1 MEYQLRTSLLPPG
14 ELFQMSAVEQVFA
27 NRGID
32 PNVLQQYIN
41 ANLSDILDPAS
52 IKNMEE
58 GVKLLIKHIAAN
70 DKIFVQV
77 DSDCDGY
84 TSAALLLN
92 YLHDLFPVFIENNVV
107 YRLHE
112 GKQHGLIFDTIPEDV
127 KLVIAPD
134 SSSNDYLPHQWLH
147 ERGCDVLVIDHHEAE
162 KYSKYA
168 VVINNQMCDYHNKSL
183 SGVGMVLKFCQYIDN
198 LLNIDKSLNY
208 YDLAAFGIIADVMD
222 LRHLE
227 TRAIIKYG
235 LHKVHNKL
243 FKKIC
248 EMQEYSI
255 TNHGGLSPFT
265 VGWYISPL
273 VNAVT
278 RCGTDQEKKLFFE
291 AMLDW
296 QADEEIPSTKRGC
309 KGQMETKAEQACR
322 NARNIK
328 SKQDKQRDEGVK
340 YIKEIIQDKNLVNNK
355 IIAVKLPKGKV
366 NKNFTGLIANQL
378 LSEYQHPILLLNEID
393 HPDGSICW
401 EGSARAYECDGID
414 NFREYLKSNSY
425 VYLSEGHACAFGVG
439 LTDEGFSNFIKETN
453 EELKDCSFNPS
464 YIVDFVWE
472 ENVVDKEAI
481 LELAH
486 FNNIWGQGVEEPLIL
501 IKDIIVTKDNLKLM
515 SPDKSP
521 TLKIILKNGVE
532 CIKYFFSKEKFEK
545 LIPEVGKVGIIS
557 VIGTCSVNNWGGKIT
572 PQINIKDYEYKQIYY
587 F

>member
-14 ELFQMSAVEQVFA
+14 KQFMLSVVEQVFA
-27 NRGID
+27 NRGIAPENLEHYLNTTEND
-32 PNVLQQYIN
+32 LIN
-41 ANLSDILDPAS
+41 PAS

-58 GVKLLIKHIAAN
+58 GVKLLIQHISN
-70 DKIFVQV
+70 GDKIFVQV

-92 YLHDLFPVFIENNVV
+92 YLHNLFPTFIENNVV
-107 YRLHE
+107 YRVHE
-112 GKQHGLIFDTIPEDV
+112 GKQHGIIFDTIPEDV

-168 VVINNQMCDYHNKSL
+168 VVINNQMCDYPTKSL
-183 SGVGMVLKFCQYIDN
+183 SGVGMVLKFCQYIDQ
-198 LLNIDKSLNY
+198 LLNTDYSKLY

-222 LRHLE
+222 LRDYE
-227 TRAIIKYG
+227 TRYIVKTG
-235 LHKVHNKL
+235 LSFVHNSL

-248 EMQEYSI
+248 EMQEYQI
-255 TNHGGLSPFT
+255 VNHGGLSPFT
-265 VGWYISPL
+265 VGWYIGPL

-278 RCGTDQEKKLFFE
+278 RSGTQEEKLLFFE

-296 QADEEIPSTKRGC
+296 QAFDEIPSTKRGC

-340 YIKEIIQDKNLVNNK
+340 YIESIIEEKNLTENK
-355 IIAVKLPKGKV
+355 IIAVKLPEGKV
-366 NKNFTGLIANQL
+366 NRNFTGLIANQL
-378 LSEYQHPILLLNEID
+378 LSKYQHPILLLSEIRNK
-393 HPDGSICW
+393 DGSILW
-401 EGSARAYECDGID
+401 EGSARSYDCEGLD
-414 NFREYLKSNSY
+414 NFKEYLKNNSY
-425 VYLSEGHACAFGVG
+425 VYLSEGHKNAFGVG

-453 EELKDCSFNPS
+453 EELSNCTFNPS
-464 YIVDFVWE
+464 HTVDFAWE
-472 ENVVDKEAI
+472 VNEVDKQAI
-481 LELAH
+481 EELAH
-486 FNNIWGQGVEEPLIL
+486 YNNIWGQGVEEPEIL
-501 IKDIIVTKDNLKLM
+501 ITDIMVTKDNLKLM

-521 TLKIILKNGVE
+521 TLKIILPNGVE
-532 CIKYFFSKEKFEK
+532 CIKHYFSKEEFDK
-545 LIPEVGKVGIIS
+545 LIPDLGKVGIITL
-557 VIGTCSVNNWGGKIT
+557 VGTCQINNWGGKST
-572 PQINIKDYEYKQIYY
+572 PQINIKDYDFKSIYY